1 MFFDIII
8 AAALGFWASDTY
20 PKITYIFIIL
30 FFVSLVIRIWLDFF
44 TETVEEQ
51 FFKKYVESK
60 YFDFE
65 NNLEVQTIIAEKMK
79 ESLKNGDI
87 AGYKEYS
94 ELKND

>member
-8 AAALGFWASDTY
+8 AATLGFWASDTY
-20 PKITYIFIIL
+20 PTITYIFIIL
-30 FFVSLVIRIWLDFF
+30 FFISLVIRIWLDFF

-51 FFKKYVESK
+51 FFKKHVESK

-94 ELKND
+94 ELKK